1 MRTIIT
7 LFAVLFFM
15 ACQPDS
21 PKPTTERV
29 LRHVV
34 MFKFKDGTTEAEVK
48 AIEQAFTQLK
58 NQIPE
63 LVRDIEFG
71 TNNSPEALN
80 QGLTHC
86 FLITFANEKDRDAYI
101 PHPMHQKFVEDYAKK
116 YVDKVTVLDYWN
128 K

>member
-34 MFKFKDGTTEAEVK
+34 MFKFKDGTTEVPVVTDDSAVVDVQHRRGTVVDD
-48 AIEQAFTQLK
+48 AAVGDAR
-58 NQIPE
+58 
-63 LVRDIEFG
+63 VRI
-71 TNNSPEALN
+71 
-80 QGLTHC
+80 
-86 FLITFANEKDRDAYI
+86 
-101 PHPMHQKFVEDYAKK
+101 
-116 YVDKVTVLDYWN
+116 
-128 K
+128 